1 MRIQA
6 PVLHRPGEPMVM
18 ETLEL
23 EEPREG
29 ELRVRM
35 AASGVCHSCL
45 STFTGTSTVAPKPI
59 ILGDEGAGIVDAVGP
74 GCRVS
79 VGDHVVLSWAPGCG
93 DCRWCRSGRP
103 VVCLNKPRPGL
114 MADGTTRFRRLDGTP
129 VHHYGPATYAP
140 YTVVPERAAIPM
152 TKSVPLDV
160 AALIGCSVATGVGG
174 VVNAAAVRPGESV
187 GIFGCGGIGLNAV
200 QGAALV
206 GAYPIIAV
214 DVVEEKLR
222 LAERFGASHSVR
234 ADKDPS
240 SEISRITG
248 TGLDHAVV
256 AVGSV
261 SAMEQAI
268 AALGPSGQAILLGHV
283 PTGATATLPPSHLI
297 QGERRVT
304 GSLYGSTNP
313 PVDFPRFAELYLAGR
328 LHLDE
333 LVSRRYAVEE
343 ANEAFRAL
351 AAGELARGLIV
362 FSAS

>member
-1 MRIQA
+1 VRIQA
-6 PVLHRPGEPMVM
+6 PVLDRAGEPMAV

-35 AASGVCHSCL
+35 VASGVCHSCL
-45 STFTGTSTVAPKPI
+45 SAFDGTSTRTPKPVV
-59 ILGDEGAGIVDAVGP
+59 LGDEGAGVVDAVGP
-74 GCRVS
+74 GCRLS

-103 VVCLNKPRPGL
+103 VVCLNKPALGL
-114 MADGTTRFRRLDGTP
+114 MADGGTRFRRLDGTP

-140 YTVVPERAAIPM
+140 YTVVSERAAVPLA
-152 TKSVPLDV
+152 KSVPLDV

-174 VVNAAAVRPGESV
+174 VVTAAGVRPGQSV

-206 GAYPIIAV
+206 GAFPIVAV
-214 DVVEEKLR
+214 DLVEEKLR
-222 LAERFGASHSVR
+222 LAERFGATHSLR
-234 ADKDPS
+234 ADEDLQA
-240 SEISRITG
+240 EVMRITG
-248 TGLDHAVV
+248 AGLDHAVV
-256 AVGSV
+256 AAGSV
-261 SAMEQAI
+261 TALEQAV
-268 AALGPSGQAILLGHV
+268 ATLGHAGQAILLGHP
-283 PTGATATLPPSHLI
+283 PTGATAALSPSHLI
-297 QGERRVT
+297 QGERRLV
-304 GSLYGSTNP
+304 GSMYGSTNP

-328 LHLDE
+328 LRLDE
-333 LVSRRYAVEE
+333 LVSRRYAIQE

-362 FSAS
+362 FGAS

>member
-1 MRIQA
+1 VRIEV
-6 PVLHRPGEPMVM
+6 PVHRRVGEPMVM

-35 AASGVCHSCL
+35 VASGVCHSCL
-45 STFTGTSTVAPKPI
+45 SAFDGTHTSTPKPVV
-59 ILGDEGAGIVDAVGP
+59 LGDEGAGVVNAVGP
-74 GCRVS
+74 GCRSV

-93 DCRWCRSGRP
+93 NCRWCHAGRP
-103 VVCLNKPRPGL
+103 VICLNKPAPGV
-114 MADGTTRFRRLDGTP
+114 MADGSTRFRRLDGTP

-140 YTVVPERAAIPM
+140 YTVVPERAAIPV
-152 TKSVPLDV
+152 TKAVSLDV

-174 VVNAAAVRPGESV
+174 VVNAAGVRPGQSV

-206 GAYPIIAV
+206 GASPIVAV
-214 DVVEEKLR
+214 DLVEDKLR
-222 LAERFGASHSVR
+222 TARQFGATHALR
-234 ADKDPS
+234 ADGDLF
-240 SEISRITG
+240 SEVARITD

-256 AVGSV
+256 AVGSIQ
-261 SAMEQAI
+261 ALEQAI
-268 AALGPSGQAILLGHV
+268 AALAPAGQAVLLGHP
-283 PTGATATLPPSHLI
+283 PTGATTTFAPRQLL
-297 QGERRVT
+297 QGERRLI
-304 GSLYGSTNP
+304 GSMYGSTNP

-328 LHLDE
+328 LRLDE
-333 LVSRRYAVEE
+333 LVSRRYSIEE

-362 FSAS
+362 FPAS